1 MLTPS
6 PMNYFDLFELPI
18 QFAVDAVE
26 LKKKYLSLSRKFHP
40 DFFTHEEQ
48 EVKEL
53 ALENSSSLNK
63 AWQIFQDPLLTLQ
76 YALNQLGI
84 IQENDNPTLPAAFLQ
99 EMMEINELLMT
110 EDPAEIEEC
119 KKQIKKLEDKLS
131 AEVENILAKNKAVDA
146 SNPELEKIRDYYYK
160 RKYLDRIQKRI
171 EQISH

>member
-1 MLTPS
+1 
-6 PMNYFDLFELPI
+6 MNYFDLFELPI

-26 LKKKYLSLSRKFHP
+26 LKKKYLLLSRKFHP

-53 ALENSSSLNK
+53 ALDKSSSLNK

-76 YALNQLGI
+76 YALYQLGV

-110 EDPAEIEEC
+110 EEPTEIEEC
-119 KKQIKKLEDKLS
+119 KKQIKQLENGLFT
-131 AEVENILAKNKAVDA
+131 EVENILAKKKAVEA
-146 SNPELEKIRDYYYK
+146 SIPELEKIRDYYYK